1 LGGTSIGL
9 GVVGAIVM
17 FFVLLFAFFQRVDG
31 FQRISSPDTTQIQLE
46 AGSYTIFHEA
56 TPGSGTTTN
65 QVRFISFDPC
75 SCAAHVVAPDGNA
88 VRVSSYVGSFSYST
102 PNGHTG
108 RALGT
113 FRAEQAGTYEI
124 ASSLSGRLA
133 IGQGAGGA
141 FAAAFIVPGLIFVLL
156 GGAGAI
162 MLIVTAVKRRGPAE
176 WQPAPAWSVPSGGAM
191 QPWGSAP
198 QLPAPQLPAPQLPA
212 PPSWWV
218 EPSPNGWVPDS
229 PSPSGWSSPPPSGW
243 SSPPPSGW
251 SSPPPSGW
259 SDPSPSHGQRQ
270 NASGWPASPPN

>member
-31 FQRISSPDTTQIQLE
+31 FQRISSPDTTQIHLE
-46 AGSYTIFHEA
+46 SGSYTIFHEE

-65 QVRFISFDPC
+65 QVRFIAFDPC
-75 SCAAHVVAPDGNA
+75 SCAARVVAPDGNA

-124 ASSLSGRLA
+124 AASLSGRLA

-191 QPWGSAP
+191 QPWGSTP
-198 QLPAPQLPAPQLPA
+198 QPPAPQPPA

-229 PSPSGWSSPPPSGW
+229 PTPSGWSHPSPSGWSH
-243 SSPPPSGW
+243 
-251 SSPPPSGW
+251 
-259 SDPSPSHGQRQ
+259 PSPSQGQRQ
-270 NASGWPASPPN
+270 NASVWPAAPPN